1 MSDKA
6 VLKVWR
12 GEDGNWWLEHPVED
26 EPPMGPYSTKAEAM
40 DDKRGI
46 ERTVNSAA
54 WRSL

>member
-1 MSDKA
+1 MSDKT
-6 VLKVWR
+6 VLKVWK
-12 GEDGNWWLEHPVED
+12 GEDGKWWMEHPVHD
-26 EPPMGPYSTKAEAM
+26 EPPMGPYETKAEAM

>member
-1 MSDKA
+1 MSDKTE
-6 VLKVWR
+6 LKVWK

-40 DDKRGI
+40 DDKRGV
-46 ERTVNSAA
+46 ERTVNSAT